1 MTVHLTRVKA
11 RLSIHAHRRVYALL
25 EGEYASLHGGRSMDF
40 TDLREYVRG
49 DDVKDIDWKA
59 SARSRALLVK
69 RYAALR
75 QHTILLAVSTGRSMA
90 AMNDLSLAK
99 RDLAVTTAGLF
110 GYLAVRHGDLV
121 TMAYGDADA
130 CHLRPP
136 ARGELAL
143 EQHLGAAYDAT
154 TPQAAPSDLS
164 GLLEYVIRTVRRRT
178 IMLVVADVLEVDE
191 RLAAALR
198 RLRVQHEVLL
208 VTVGD
213 LDPTSVDL
221 SSEPVRDELDDET
234 GETDGT
240 DGTRQDPAPDRPRES
255 GDGGRPWLVDVES
268 RQALPAWVASDPQLR
283 QQYADVLTAE
293 ASALAHSL
301 DRLGVVHA
309 HVDDDASA
317 IRTVFDLL
325 ETHRH
330 ARRG

>member
-11 RLSIHAHRRVYALL
+11 RLSIHAHRRVHALL

-40 TDLREYVRG
+40 NDLREYVRG

-59 SARSRALLVK
+59 SARSRILLVK

-75 QHTILLAVSTGRSMA
+75 QHTILLVASTGRSMA
-90 AMNDLSLAK
+90 AMNDLAVAK

-121 TMAYGDADA
+121 TMAYGDTEE

-136 ARGELAL
+136 VRGEIAL
-143 EQHLGAAYDAT
+143 ERHLAAMYDAT
-154 TPQAAPSDLS
+154 TPESPASDLS
-164 GLLEYVIRTVRRRT
+164 NVLEYVIRTVRRRT
-178 IMLVVADVLEVDE
+178 IMLVVADVLAVDE
-191 RLAAALR
+191 RLTAALR
-198 RLRVQHEVLL
+198 RLRVQHEVLF

-221 SSEPVRDELDDET
+221 TSSPVSWDELIEDD
-234 GETDGT
+234 
-240 DGTRQDPAPDRPRES
+240 PDDAEEDAGVAYVPPQ
-255 GDGGRPWLVDVES
+255 GLVDVDS
-268 RQALPAWVASDPQLR
+268 RQALPAWVGSDDRLR
-283 QQYADVLTAE
+283 QEYADVLTAE
-293 ASALAHSL
+293 ATALAHSL
-301 DRLGVVHA
+301 DRLGIVHA
-309 HVDDDASA
+309 HVDDEAA
-317 IRTVFDLL
+317 AVRTVFDLL

>member
-11 RLSIHAHRRVYALL
+11 RLSIHAHRRVHALL
-25 EGEYASLHGGRSMDF
+25 EGEYAALHGGRSMDF
-40 TDLREYVRG
+40 NDLREYVRG

-59 SARSRALLVK
+59 SARSRSLLVK

-75 QHTILLAVSTGRSMA
+75 QHTILLVGSTGRSMA
-90 AMNDLSLAK
+90 AMNDVAVAK

-121 TMAYGDADA
+121 TMAYGDAGS

-143 EQHLGAAYDAT
+143 ERHLAAMYDAT
-154 TPQAAPSDLS
+154 TPTSAASDLS
-164 GLLEYVIRTVRRRT
+164 NLLEYVIRTVRRRT
-178 IMLVVADVLEVDE
+178 IMLVVADVLEVDD

-221 SSEPVRDELDDET
+221 SPEPATREPQDEDVPD
-234 GETDGT
+234 GETDEA
-240 DGTRQDPAPDRPRES
+240 DLEYVALPS
-255 GDGGRPWLVDVES
+255 LVDVDS
-268 RQALPAWVASDPQLR
+268 RQALPAWVASDDRLR
-283 QQYADVLTAE
+283 QEYADVITAE
-293 ASALAHSL
+293 ATALARTL
-301 DRLGVVHA
+301 DRLGIVHA
-309 HVDDDASA
+309 HVDDEAAA

>member
-11 RLSIHAHRRVYALL
+11 RLSIHAHRRVHALL

-40 TDLREYVRG
+40 NDLREYVRG

-59 SARSRALLVK
+59 SARSRMLLVK

-75 QHTILLAVSTGRSMA
+75 QHTILLVASTGRSMA
-90 AMNDLSLAK
+90 AMNDLAVAK

-121 TMAYGDADA
+121 TMAYGDTEE

-136 ARGELAL
+136 VRGEIAL
-143 EQHLGAAYDAT
+143 ERHLAAMYDAT
-154 TPQAAPSDLS
+154 TPASPASDLS
-164 GLLEYVIRTVRRRT
+164 NLLEYVIRTVRRRT
-178 IMLVVADVLEVDE
+178 IMLVVADVLAVDD

-221 SSEPVRDELDDET
+221 TPTPVSWDELDEEDVDDADD
-234 GETDGT
+234 TDR
-240 DGTRQDPAPDRPRES
+240 DFVRPP
-255 GDGGRPWLVDVES
+255 GLVDVDS
-268 RQALPAWVASDPQLR
+268 RQALPAWVASDDRLR
-283 QQYADVLTAE
+283 QEYADVLTAE

-301 DRLGVVHA
+301 DRLGIVHA
-309 HVDDDASA
+309 HVDDEAA
-317 IRTVFDLL
+317 AVRTVFDLL

>member
-11 RLSIHAHRRVYALL
+11 RLSIHAHRRVHALL

-90 AMNDLSLAK
+90 AMNDVALAK

-121 TMAYGDADA
+121 TMAYGDADE

-143 EQHLGAAYDAT
+143 ERHLAAMYDAT
-154 TPQAAPSDLS
+154 TPDSAPSDLS

-178 IMLVVADVLEVDE
+178 IMLVVADVLEVDD

-221 SSEPVRDELDDET
+221 SSQPGQELDELEVDEVDDEN
-234 GETDGT
+234 DFVV
-240 DGTRQDPAPDRPRES
+240 DL
-255 GDGGRPWLVDVES
+255 PWLVDVES
-268 RQALPAWVASDPQLR
+268 RQALPAWVASDAELR

-293 ASALAHSL
+293 ATALAHSL
-301 DRLGVVHA
+301 DRLGIVHA
-309 HVDDDASA
+309 HVDDDAA
-317 IRTVFDLL
+317 TIKTVFDLL

>member
-11 RLSIHAHRRVYALL
+11 RLSIHAHRRVHALL
-25 EGEYASLHGGRSMDF
+25 EGQYASLHGGRSMDF
-40 TDLREYVRG
+40 NDLREYVRG

-59 SARSRALLVK
+59 SARSRTLLVK
-69 RYAALR
+69 RYLALR
-75 QHTILLAVSTGRSMA
+75 QHTILLVASTGRSMA
-90 AMNDLSLAK
+90 AMNDVDVAK

-121 TMAYGDADA
+121 TMAYGDAGE

-143 EQHLGAAYDAT
+143 ERHLAAMYDAT
-154 TPQAAPSDLS
+154 TPASAASDLS
-164 GLLEYVIRTVRRRT
+164 NLLEYVVRTVRRRT
-178 IMLVVADVLEVDE
+178 IMLVVADVLMVDD

-213 LDPTSVDL
+213 LDPTSLDL
-221 SSEPVRDELDDET
+221 SPEPVTEDLDLDLDLDREYVEL
-234 GETDGT
+234 
-240 DGTRQDPAPDRPRES
+240 PS
-255 GDGGRPWLVDVES
+255 LVDVDS
-268 RQALPAWVASDPQLR
+268 RQALPAWVASDDQLR
-283 QQYADVLTAE
+283 QEYADVLTAE
-293 ASALAHSL
+293 ATALAHSL
-301 DRLGVVHA
+301 DRLGIVHA
-309 HVDDDASA
+309 HVDDEAA
-317 IRTVFDLL
+317 AVTTVFDLL